1 MKIELER
8 LNNESSFQTDVSEI
22 QNENIPAL
30 LVIEKRTQ
38 KRFTVSAHL
47 SIQIAE
53 LRQSHF
59 SGCVQ
64 NLREI

>member
-1 MKIELER
+1 MKIELKR

-38 KRFTVSAHL
+38 KRFTVPAHL

-53 LRQSHF
+53 LRQTHF
-59 SGCVQ
+59 S
-64 NLREI
+64 N